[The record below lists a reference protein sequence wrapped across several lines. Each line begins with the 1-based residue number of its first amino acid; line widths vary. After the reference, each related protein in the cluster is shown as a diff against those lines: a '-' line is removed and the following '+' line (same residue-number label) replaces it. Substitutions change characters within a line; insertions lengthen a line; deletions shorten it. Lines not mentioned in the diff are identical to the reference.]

1 MRKKLIVVINVLT
14 LIMCITYGFSQASE
28 NYTKI
33 DADNSKGTSY
43 WKNIPIVSKELLENE
58 EVTIGGEGCQWP
70 LSMATSSDGKYLFY
84 GTDVGGLYRSTD
96 NGKTWDKSMK
106 NYTASGAADIIV
118 DPNNSNRVIVFGVN
132 GTPQYTTGIYLS
144 EDGGETWKFKQNFMI
159 SGYRDVS
166 ENMAYDASSYDKN
179 LGYSTTAYVSLI
191 YKKEFSNQTGLELTD
206 TISDSYTDG
215 KSACNKAGLYKTED
229 GGNTWNMI
237 SNTLYDGIVKV
248 NPITGTVYIAKED
261 GLYIST
267 NKGESFDKIN
277 SKYIL
282 GLDII
287 KIENNAKIYYTTDDG
302 VYCSEDNG
310 KTFTQIKSNNFPSM
324 QNRHP
329 QNIKV
334 SPVDSNNMVMYFGE
348 ELMKNGAYNIKG
360 DVYYTSDGG
369 KNWSKSTY
377 NAKYNFMRNNLSA
390 MERVP
395 NFIWSV
401 KDKNR
406 VWDFQ
411 NDWISSSYNG
421 GKEFRWDAN
430 GLNAML
436 VGGKWHFNLYNSNI
450 IYLSSQDYNGAV
462 TLDGGKTWKYVDL
475 SAKSITSDK
484 WNSAF
489 IYGGYASDEKTYFG
503 GVSSNWTSTKYLT
516 ITHDGGKTHTSYLGN
531 DDYALTPGKDNR
543 LLQQRNYSSYQSLK
557 DKNILFCANLR
568 STDNGYTW
576 SKMVDEN
583 SETAV
588 TGVYTHDSKTGRLF
602 GINDFT
608 GWVMYSD
615 DDGATW
621 QKYNKESLNKW
632 QSSPYLETLSYD
644 SKNDKLYVAWGW
656 TQLSVITDE
665 GNTVTNITENIPK
678 MLQFEDAPTKE
689 QIGSNYCER
698 RIRCVAVDPNN
709 PDIIYAG
716 GGSYTYQG
724 DSSLYRSCDGGKTWK
739 VVSINGTNSIVS
751 TKNGDYGGVE
761 PTCINV
767 KPDTGELWASGNCT
781 GLSKLTPPYAIKQNS
796 NENNTVNNPESNE
809 INNTIDN
816 TINNIINDTTN
827 NTAVDNTINNNVNNT
842 TDNKINN
849 TVNDVVNDTI
859 NNTVNNNTIN
869 NSDNKNN
876 TEVTNT
882 INNIIENNTNKIN
895 NEKNNN
901 IKNKTNNSTSNNS
914 GTESN
919 NIINKIYPFT
929 GKKQYMIYAIIISCI
944 ISNVLYI
951 KYKKTN
957 K

>member
-1 MRKKLIVVINVLT
+1 MKNKIIKVTILIIIVAIFATSSLAET
-14 LIMCITYGFSQASE
+14 TD
-28 NYTKI
+28 YTKI
-33 DADNSKGTSY
+33 DEDNLKGTSY
-43 WKNIPIVSKELLENE
+43 WKNIPIVSKELLETE

-106 NYTASGAADIIV
+106 NYTASGASDIIV

-144 EDGGETWKFKQNFMI
+144 EDGGETWQFKQNFMI
-159 SGYRDVS
+159 SGYRDVT
-166 ENMAYDASSYDKN
+166 ENMAYDGTSYNQN
-179 LGYSTTAYVSLI
+179 LGYSTIAYVSLI
-191 YKKEFSNQTGLELTD
+191 YKKEFSNSTGLELTD

-215 KSACNKAGLYKTED
+215 KSACSKAGLYKTED

-248 NPITGTVYIAKED
+248 NPTTGTVYVAKED
-261 GLYIST
+261 GLYVST
-267 NKGESFDKIN
+267 DKGTNFDKLN
-277 SKYIL
+277 SEYIL

-287 KIENNAKIYYTTDDG
+287 KTENNAKIYYTTDKG
-302 VYCSEDNG
+302 VFYSEDDG
-310 KTFTQIKSNNFPSM
+310 KTFNQIQSNNFPSM
-324 QNRHP
+324 QDRHP
-329 QNIKV
+329 QNIKI
-334 SPVDSNNMVMYFGE
+334 SPVDSNNMIMYFGE
-348 ELMKNGAYNIKG
+348 ELMKNGSYNIKG
-360 DVYYTSDGG
+360 DIYYTSDGG
-369 KNWSKSTY
+369 VNWNKSTY

-395 NFIWSV
+395 NFVWSV
-401 KDKNR
+401 TDKNR

-436 VGGKWHFNLYNSNI
+436 VGGKWHFNLYNSDI

-475 SAKSITSDK
+475 SAKSTTSDK

-489 IYGGYASDEKTYFG
+489 IYGGYAADEKTYFG

-531 DDYALTPGKDNR
+531 EDYALTAGKDNR

-576 SKMVDEN
+576 SKMVDKN
-583 SETAV
+583 GETAV

-608 GWVMYSD
+608 GCIMYSD

-632 QSSPYLETLSYD
+632 QSSPYVETLSYD

-656 TQLSVITDE
+656 TQLLVITDN
-665 GNTVTNITENIPK
+665 GSTVTNITENIPK
-678 MLQFEDAPTKE
+678 MLQFEGAPTQT

-724 DSSLYRSCDGGKTWK
+724 DSSLYRSCDSGKTWK

-781 GLSKLTPPYAIKQNS
+781 GLSKLTPPYTVKQNNS
-796 NENNTVNNPESNE
+796 NQGNNGNNGDNNNSENNTENGNQEKNNS
-809 INNTIDN
+809 
-816 TINNIINDTTN
+816 
-827 NTAVDNTINNNVNNT
+827 
-842 TDNKINN
+842 
-849 TVNDVVNDTI
+849 
-859 NNTVNNNTIN
+859 
-869 NSDNKNN
+869 NSDNTGSNN
-876 TEVTNT
+876 VE
-882 INNIIENNTNKIN
+882 NTNK
-895 NEKNNN
+895 NEENKS
-901 IKNKTNNSTSNNS
+901 IKDVLSNML
-914 GTESN
+914 
-919 NIINKIYPFT
+919 PFA
-929 GKKQYMIYAIIISCI
+929 GKKQFIIYAIIISCI
-944 ISNVLYI
+944 ISVYFYI
-951 KYKKTN
+951 KYKRVGSAK
-957 K
+957 

>member
-1 MRKKLIVVINVLT
+1 MNLKNKIAKVTILIILVAIFATSSLAET
-14 LIMCITYGFSQASE
+14 TD
-28 NYTKI
+28 YTKI
-33 DADNSKGTSY
+33 DAGNTNGTSY
-43 WKNIPIVSKELLENE
+43 WKNIPIVSKELLKTE

-70 LSMATSSDGKYLFY
+70 LSIAMSSDGKYLFY

-106 NYTASGAADIIV
+106 NFTASGAADIIV
-118 DPNNSNRVIVFGVN
+118 DPNNSNRIIAFGVN

-144 EDGGETWKFKQNFMI
+144 EDGGETWQFKQNFMI
-159 SGYRDVS
+159 SGHRDVT
-166 ENMAYDASSYDKN
+166 ENMAYDESSYNHN

-191 YKKEFSNQTGLELTD
+191 YKKEFSNPTGLELTD

-248 NPITGTVYIAKED
+248 NQTTGTVYVAKED

-267 NKGESFDKIN
+267 DKGTNFDKLN
-277 SKYIL
+277 SEYIL

-287 KIENNAKIYYTTDDG
+287 KTENNAKIYYTTDKG
-302 VYCSEDNG
+302 VFYSEDDG
-310 KTFTQIKSNNFPSM
+310 KTFTQIQSNNFPSM
-324 QNRHP
+324 QDRHP
-329 QNIKV
+329 QNIKI
-334 SPVDSNNMVMYFGE
+334 SPADSNNMIMYFGE
-348 ELMKNGAYNIKG
+348 ELMKNGSYNIKG
-360 DVYYTSDGG
+360 DIYYTSDGG
-369 KNWSKSTY
+369 VNWNKSTY

-395 NFIWSV
+395 NFVWSV
-401 KDKNR
+401 TDKNR

-436 VGGKWHFNLYNSNI
+436 VGGKWHFNLYNSDI
-450 IYLSSQDYNGAV
+450 IYLSSQDYNGVV

-475 SAKSITSDK
+475 SAKSTTSDK

-489 IYGGYASDEKTYFG
+489 IYGGYAADEKTYFG

-531 DDYALTPGKDNR
+531 EDYALTPGKDNR

-576 SKMVDEN
+576 TKMVDEN
-583 SETAV
+583 GETAV
-588 TGVYTHDSKTGRLF
+588 TGVYTHDSKTGKLF

-621 QKYNKESLNKW
+621 QKYNKKSLNKW

-656 TQLSVITDE
+656 TQLSVITDN

-678 MLQFEDAPTKE
+678 MLQFEGAPTQA

-709 PDIIYAG
+709 QDIIYAG

-781 GLSKLTPPYAIKQNS
+781 GLSKLTPPYAINQNNS
-796 NENNTVNNPESNE
+796 NQENNG
-809 INNTIDN
+809 NTGDN
-816 TINNIINDTTN
+816 
-827 NTAVDNTINNNVNNT
+827 DNSKNNVENE
-842 TDNKINN
+842 NKENVEIQG
-849 TVNDVVNDTI
+849 
-859 NNTVNNNTIN
+859 
-869 NSDNKNN
+869 DNKNN
-876 TEVTNT
+876 SNA
-882 INNIIENNTNKIN
+882 NNTGNDNGNQNEENK
-895 NEKNNN
+895 N
-901 IKNKTNNSTSNNS
+901 IKDVLSNML
-914 GTESN
+914 
-919 NIINKIYPFT
+919 PFA
-929 GKKQYMIYAIIISCI
+929 GKKQFIIYVIIISCI
-944 ISNVLYI
+944 ISGYFYI
-951 KYKKTN
+951 KYKKAGST

>member
-1 MRKKLIVVINVLT
+1 MNLKNKITKIIILII
-14 LIMCITYGFSQASE
+14 LIAILATNSLAE
-28 NYTKI
+28 TTDYTKI
-33 DADNSKGTSY
+33 DAENKKGTSY

-70 LSMATSSDGKYLFY
+70 LSIATSSDGKYLFY

-166 ENMAYDASSYDKN
+166 ENMAYDETSYNQN
-179 LGYSTTAYVSLI
+179 LGYSTVAYVSLI
-191 YKKEFSNQTGLELTD
+191 YKKEFSNQTGLELTE

-248 NPITGTVYIAKED
+248 NPTTGTVYVAKED
-261 GLYIST
+261 GLYVST
-267 NKGESFDKIN
+267 NKGTNFDKIN
-277 SKYIL
+277 SEYIL

-287 KIENNAKIYYTTDDG
+287 KAENKSKIYYTTDNG
-302 VYCSEDNG
+302 VFYSEDDG
-310 KTFTQIKSNNFPSM
+310 KTFTQIQSNNFPSE

-329 QNIKV
+329 QNIKI
-334 SPVDSNNMVMYFGE
+334 SPVDNNNIIMYLGE
-348 ELMKNGAYNIKG
+348 EQMKNGLYNIKG
-360 DVYYTSDGG
+360 DIYYTSDGG

-395 NFIWSV
+395 NFVWSIT
-401 KDKNR
+401 DKNR

-411 NDWISSSYNG
+411 NDWISSSYDG

-436 VGGKWHFNLYNSNI
+436 VGGKWHFNLYNSDI

-475 SAKSITSDK
+475 SAKSTNSDK

-489 IYGGYASDEKTYFG
+489 IYGGYAADEKTYFG

-516 ITHDGGKTHTSYLGN
+516 ITHDGGKTHTSYLEN
-531 DDYALTPGKDNR
+531 EDYALTPGKDNR

-583 SETAV
+583 GETAV

-621 QKYNKESLNKW
+621 QKYNKDSLNKW

-656 TQLSVITDE
+656 TQLSVITDN

-678 MLQFEDAPTKE
+678 MFQFEGAPTQE

-716 GGSYTYQG
+716 GGCYTYQG

-751 TKNGDYGGVE
+751 TENGDYGGVE

-781 GLSKLTPPYAIKQNS
+781 GLSKLTPPYTIKQNNS
-796 NENNTVNNPESNE
+796 NQGNNENQENDGNNESIGDNE
-809 INNTIDN
+809 NKDNNQE
-816 TINNIINDTTN
+816 
-827 NTAVDNTINNNVNNT
+827 
-842 TDNKINN
+842 NK
-849 TVNDVVNDTI
+849 
-859 NNTVNNNTIN
+859 
-869 NSDNKNN
+869 
-876 TEVTNT
+876 E
-882 INNIIENNTNKIN
+882 
-895 NEKNNN
+895 NEKNNVKNEN
-901 IKNKTNNSTSNNS
+901 IADSDNTEKTNNNKENTKQNEENKNIKDVLSNML
-914 GTESN
+914 
-919 NIINKIYPFT
+919 PFA
-929 GKKQYMIYAIIISCI
+929 GKKQFIIYAIIISCVV
-944 ISNVLYI
+944 SGYFYI
-951 KYKKTN
+951 KYKKVGST

>member
-1 MRKKLIVVINVLT
+1 MKPKNKILKIIIVLILA
-14 LIMCITYGFSQASE
+14 ITFSTNCLAE
-28 NYTKI
+28 TINYTII
-33 DADNSKGTSY
+33 DEDNSKGTSY
-43 WKNIPIVSKELLENE
+43 WKNIPIVSKELLEND
-58 EVTIGGEGCQWP
+58 EVTIGGEGGQWP
-70 LSMATSSDGKYLFY
+70 LSMAISSDGKYLFY

-144 EDGGETWKFKQNFMI
+144 EDGGETWRFKQNFMI
-159 SGYRDVS
+159 SGYRDVT
-166 ENMAYDASSYDKN
+166 ENMAYDASSFNQD

-191 YKKEFSNQTGLELTD
+191 YKKEFSNRTRLELTD
-206 TISDSYTDG
+206 TVSDSYTDG
-215 KSACNKAGLYKTED
+215 KSACTKAGLYKTED

-248 NPITGTVYIAKED
+248 NPLTGVVYVAKED
-261 GLYIST
+261 GLYISKD
-267 NKGESFDKIN
+267 KGTTFDKIN
-277 SKYIL
+277 SEYIL
-282 GLDII
+282 GLDIV
-287 KIENNAKIYYTTDDG
+287 KKENNVKIYYTTDSG
-302 VYCSEDNG
+302 VFYRENDDEN
-310 KTFTQIKSNNFPSM
+310 FIQIQSNNFPSM
-324 QNRHP
+324 QDRHP
-329 QNIKV
+329 QNIKI
-334 SPVDSNNMVMYFGE
+334 SPVDNNNMIMYVGE
-348 ELMKNGAYNIKG
+348 DLMKNGAYNIKG
-360 DVYYTSDGG
+360 DIYYTSDGG
-369 KNWSKSTY
+369 VNWTKSKY

-395 NFIWSV
+395 NFVWSV
-401 KDKNR
+401 EDKNR

-436 VGGKWHFNLYNSNI
+436 VGGKWHFNLYNSDI

-475 SAKSITSDK
+475 SAKSTTSDK

-489 IYGGYASDEKTYFG
+489 IYGGYAADEKTYFG
-503 GVSSNWTSTKYLT
+503 GVSSSWTSTKYLT
-516 ITHDGGKTHTSYLGN
+516 ITHDGGKTHTSYLN
-531 DDYALTPGKDNR
+531 NENYALTTGKDNR
-543 LLQQRNYSSYQSLK
+543 LVQQRNYSSYQSVK
-557 DKNILFCANLR
+557 NKNILFCADLR

-583 SETAV
+583 GDTAV

-615 DDGATW
+615 DDGVTW
-621 QKYNKESLNKW
+621 QKYNKESINKW
-632 QSSPYLETLSYD
+632 QASPYLETLSYD

-656 TQLSVITDE
+656 TQLSVITNN

-678 MLQFEDAPTKE
+678 MLQFEGAPTKE
-689 QIGSNYCER
+689 QIGSNYSER

-761 PTCINV
+761 PTSINV

-781 GLSKLTPPYAIKQNS
+781 GLSKLTPPYIMKQ
-796 NENNTVNNPESNE
+796 
-809 INNTIDN
+809 
-816 TINNIINDTTN
+816 
-827 NTAVDNTINNNVNNT
+827 
-842 TDNKINN
+842 
-849 TVNDVVNDTI
+849 
-859 NNTVNNNTIN
+859 
-869 NSDNKNN
+869 
-876 TEVTNT
+876 
-882 INNIIENNTNKIN
+882 
-895 NEKNNN
+895 NN
-901 IKNKTNNSTSNNS
+901 IKENNDSKDNSNQKNNETKDNSQYNNNYNVQNVQTKSKIKEESVQNNNEVKIGTTQDNNSNIDK
-914 GTESN
+914 TEIKDNKQRKKKSKKEQNENIPN
-919 NIINKIYPFT
+919 NISSST
-929 GKKQYMIYAIIISCI
+929 GKRNPTLFTIIIFCI
-944 ISNVLYI
+944 IFIYSYI
-951 KYKKTN
+951 KYKGRIL
-957 K
+957 

>member
-1 MRKKLIVVINVLT
+1 MKNKIIKATILIILVAIFATSSLAET
-14 LIMCITYGFSQASE
+14 TD
-28 NYTKI
+28 YTKI
-33 DADNSKGTSY
+33 DADNTKGTSY
-43 WKNIPIVSKELLENE
+43 WKNIPIVSKELLETE

-132 GTPQYTTGIYLS
+132 GTLQYTTGIYLS
-144 EDGGETWKFKQNFMI
+144 EDGGETWQFKQNFMI
-159 SGYRDVS
+159 SGYRDVT
-166 ENMAYDASSYDKN
+166 ENMAYDESSYNQN
-179 LGYSTTAYVSLI
+179 LGYSTIAYVSLI
-191 YKKEFSNQTGLELTD
+191 YKKEFSNPTGLELTD

-248 NPITGTVYIAKED
+248 NPTTGTVYVAKED
-261 GLYIST
+261 GLYAST
-267 NKGESFDKIN
+267 DKGTNFVQIN
-277 SKYIL
+277 SEYIL

-287 KIENNAKIYYTTDDG
+287 KTGNNAKIYYTTDNG
-302 VYCSEDNG
+302 VFFSKDDG
-310 KTFTQIKSNNFPSM
+310 KTFTQIQSNNFPNI
-324 QNRHP
+324 QDRHP
-329 QNIKV
+329 QNIKI
-334 SPVDSNNMVMYFGE
+334 SPVDSNNMIMYFGE
-348 ELMKNGAYNIKG
+348 ELMKNGSYNIKG
-360 DVYYTSDGG
+360 DIYYTSDGG
-369 KNWSKSTY
+369 INWNKSTY

-395 NFIWSV
+395 NFVWSV
-401 KDKNR
+401 TDKNR

-436 VGGKWHFNLYNSNI
+436 VGGKWHFNLYNSDI

-475 SAKSITSDK
+475 SAKSTTSDK

-531 DDYALTPGKDNR
+531 EDYALTSGKDNR

-576 SKMVDEN
+576 SKMIDEN
-583 SETAV
+583 GETAV

-615 DDGATW
+615 DDGETW
-621 QKYNKESLNKW
+621 HKYNKESLNKW

-656 TQLSVITDE
+656 TQFSVITDN

-678 MLQFEDAPTKE
+678 MLQFEGAPTQA

-781 GLSKLTPPYAIKQNS
+781 GLSKLTPPYTIKQNNNDQEN
-796 NENNTVNNPESNE
+796 NENTGDNDNSENNGKNE
-809 INNTIDN
+809 
-816 TINNIINDTTN
+816 
-827 NTAVDNTINNNVNNT
+827 
-842 TDNKINN
+842 NKE
-849 TVNDVVNDTI
+849 
-859 NNTVNNNTIN
+859 
-869 NSDNKNN
+869 NSENQEENKNN
-876 TEVTNT
+876 
-882 INNIIENNTNKIN
+882 
-895 NEKNNN
+895 
-901 IKNKTNNSTSNNS
+901 SNADN
-914 GTESN
+914 TESN
-919 NIINKIYPFT
+919 NVEDRKQNEENKNIKDVLSNMLPFA
-929 GKKQYMIYAIIISCI
+929 GKKQFIIYAILISCI
-944 ISNVLYI
+944 ISGYFYI
-951 KYKKTN
+951 KYKKVGST

>member
-1 MRKKLIVVINVLT
+1 MKSKNKILKIIIVLILAITFSTNCLAETINY
-14 LIMCITYGFSQASE
+14 II
-28 NYTKI
+28 I
-33 DADNSKGTSY
+33 DEDNSKGTSY
-43 WKNIPIVSKELLENE
+43 WKNIPIVSKELLESD
-58 EVTIGGEGCQWP
+58 EVTIGGEGGQWP
-70 LSMATSSDGKYLFY
+70 LSMAISSDGKYLFY

-132 GTPQYTTGIYLS
+132 GAPQYTTGIYLS
-144 EDGGETWKFKQNFMI
+144 EDGGETWRFKQNFMI
-159 SGYRDVS
+159 SGYRDVT
-166 ENMAYDASSYDKN
+166 ENMAYDASSFNQD

-191 YKKEFSNQTGLELTD
+191 YKKEFSNRTRLELTD
-206 TISDSYTDG
+206 TVSDSYTDG
-215 KSACNKAGLYKTED
+215 KSACTKAGLYKTED

-248 NPITGTVYIAKED
+248 NPLTGVVYVAKED
-261 GLYIST
+261 GLYISKD
-267 NKGESFDKIN
+267 KGRTFDKIN
-277 SKYIL
+277 SEYII
-282 GLDII
+282 GLDIV
-287 KIENNAKIYYTTDDG
+287 KTENVVKIYYTTDSG
-302 VYCSEDNG
+302 VFYRKNDDES
-310 KTFTQIKSNNFPSM
+310 FIQIQSNNFPSM
-324 QNRHP
+324 QDRHP
-329 QNIKV
+329 QNIKI
-334 SPVDSNNMVMYFGE
+334 SPVDNNNMIMYVGE
-348 ELMKNGAYNIKG
+348 DLMKNGVYNIKG
-360 DVYYTSDGG
+360 DIYYTSDGG
-369 KNWSKSTY
+369 VNWTKSKYS
-377 NAKYNFMRNNLSA
+377 AKYNFMRNNLST

-395 NFIWSV
+395 NFVWSV

-436 VGGKWHFNLYNSNI
+436 VGGKWHFNLYDSNI

-475 SAKSITSDK
+475 SEKSTTSDK
-484 WNSAF
+484 WNNAF
-489 IYGGYASDEKTYFG
+489 IYGGYAADEKTYFG
-503 GVSSNWTSTKYLT
+503 GVSSSWTSTKYLT
-516 ITHDGGKTHTSYLGN
+516 ITHDGGKTHTSYLN
-531 DDYALTPGKDNR
+531 NESYALTTGKDNR
-543 LLQQRNYSSYQSLK
+543 LVQQRNYSSYQSVK
-557 DKNILFCANLR
+557 NKNILFCADLR

-576 SKMVDEN
+576 SKMVDKN
-583 SETAV
+583 GNTAV

-621 QKYNKESLNKW
+621 QKYNKESINKW
-632 QSSPYLETLSYD
+632 QASPYLETLSYD

-656 TQLSVITDE
+656 TQLSVITNN

-678 MLQFEDAPTKE
+678 MLQFEGAPTKE
-689 QIGSNYCER
+689 QIGSNYSER

-761 PTCINV
+761 PTSINV

-781 GLSKLTPPYAIKQNS
+781 GLSKLTPPYIMKQNNS
-796 NENNTVNNPESNE
+796 QESNDSNSNSQQNDENKSKDNQYSNKNRNVQTNSKSKVTSFQNNNEVKIGTTQDNNPNIDKTEIKDNKQSKKKSKKEQNENIQSDISSSIEKRKP
-809 INNTIDN
+809 TI
-816 TINNIINDTTN
+816 
-827 NTAVDNTINNNVNNT
+827 
-842 TDNKINN
+842 
-849 TVNDVVNDTI
+849 
-859 NNTVNNNTIN
+859 
-869 NSDNKNN
+869 
-876 TEVTNT
+876 
-882 INNIIENNTNKIN
+882 
-895 NEKNNN
+895 
-901 IKNKTNNSTSNNS
+901 
-914 GTESN
+914 
-919 NIINKIYPFT
+919 F
-929 GKKQYMIYAIIISCI
+929 AIIIFCI
-944 ISNVLYI
+944 ISIYSYI
-951 KYKKTN
+951 KYKK
-957 K
+957 

>member
-1 MRKKLIVVINVLT
+1 MKNKIIKVTILIILVAIFATSSLAET
-14 LIMCITYGFSQASE
+14 TD
-28 NYTKI
+28 YTKI
-33 DADNSKGTSY
+33 DEDNSKGTSY
-43 WKNIPIVSKELLENE
+43 WKNIPIVSKELLETE

-106 NYTASGAADIIV
+106 NYTASGASDIIV

-144 EDGGETWKFKQNFMI
+144 EDGGETWQFKQNFMI
-159 SGYRDVS
+159 SGYRDVT
-166 ENMAYDASSYDKN
+166 ENMAYDGTSYNQN
-179 LGYSTTAYVSLI
+179 LGYSTIAYVSLI
-191 YKKEFSNQTGLELTD
+191 YKKEFSNSTGLELTD

-237 SNTLYDGIVKV
+237 SKTLYDGIVKV
-248 NPITGTVYIAKED
+248 NPTTGTVYVAKED
-261 GLYIST
+261 GLYVST
-267 NKGESFDKIN
+267 DKGTNFDKLN
-277 SKYIL
+277 SEYIL

-287 KIENNAKIYYTTDDG
+287 KTENNAKIYYTTDKG
-302 VYCSEDNG
+302 VFYSEDDG
-310 KTFTQIKSNNFPSM
+310 KTFNQIQSNNFPSM
-324 QNRHP
+324 QDRHP
-329 QNIKV
+329 QNIKI
-334 SPVDSNNMVMYFGE
+334 SPVDSNNMIMYFGE
-348 ELMKNGAYNIKG
+348 ELMKNGSYNIKG
-360 DVYYTSDGG
+360 DIYYTSDGG
-369 KNWSKSTY
+369 VNWNKSTY

-395 NFIWSV
+395 NFVWSV
-401 KDKNR
+401 TDKNR
-406 VWDFQ
+406 VCDFQ

-436 VGGKWHFNLYNSNI
+436 VGGKWHFNLYNSDI

-475 SAKSITSDK
+475 SAKSTTSDK

-489 IYGGYASDEKTYFG
+489 IYGGYAADEKTYFG

-531 DDYALTPGKDNR
+531 EDYALTAGKDNR

-576 SKMVDEN
+576 SKMVDKN
-583 SETAV
+583 GETAV

-632 QSSPYLETLSYD
+632 QSSPYVETLSYD

-656 TQLSVITDE
+656 TQLSVITDN
-665 GNTVTNITENIPK
+665 GSTVTNITENIPK
-678 MLQFEDAPTKE
+678 MLQFEGAPTQT

-724 DSSLYRSCDGGKTWK
+724 DSSLYRSCDSGKTWK

-781 GLSKLTPPYAIKQNS
+781 GLSKLTPPYTVKQNNS
-796 NENNTVNNPESNE
+796 NQGNNGNNGDNNNSENNTENGNQEKNNS
-809 INNTIDN
+809 
-816 TINNIINDTTN
+816 
-827 NTAVDNTINNNVNNT
+827 
-842 TDNKINN
+842 
-849 TVNDVVNDTI
+849 
-859 NNTVNNNTIN
+859 
-869 NSDNKNN
+869 NSDNTGSNN
-876 TEVTNT
+876 VE
-882 INNIIENNTNKIN
+882 NTNK
-895 NEKNNN
+895 NEENKS
-901 IKNKTNNSTSNNS
+901 IKDVLSNML
-914 GTESN
+914 
-919 NIINKIYPFT
+919 PFS
-929 GKKQYMIYAIIISCI
+929 GKKQFIIYAIIISCI
-944 ISNVLYI
+944 ISVYFYI
-951 KYKKTN
+951 KYKRVGSAK
-957 K
+957 

>member
-1 MRKKLIVVINVLT
+1 MKNKIIKATIFIILISIFT
-14 LIMCITYGFSQASE
+14 TFSLAE
-28 NYTKI
+28 TTDYTKI
-33 DADNSKGTSY
+33 DADNTKGTSY
-43 WKNIPIVSKELLENE
+43 WKNIPIVSKELLETE

-106 NYTASGAADIIV
+106 NYTASGVADIIV

-144 EDGGETWKFKQNFMI
+144 EDGGETWQFKQNFMI
-159 SGYRDVS
+159 SGYRDVT
-166 ENMAYDASSYDKN
+166 ENMAYDESSYNRN

-191 YKKEFSNQTGLELTD
+191 YKKEFSNRTELELTN

-248 NPITGTVYIAKED
+248 NPTTGTVYVAKED

-267 NKGESFDKIN
+267 DKGINFDKIN
-277 SKYIL
+277 SEYIL

-287 KIENNAKIYYTTDDG
+287 KTENNVKIYYTTDKG
-302 VYCSEDNG
+302 VFYSEDDG
-310 KTFTQIKSNNFPSM
+310 KTFTQIQSNNFPSM
-324 QNRHP
+324 KDRHP
-329 QNIKV
+329 QNIKI
-334 SPVDSNNMVMYFGE
+334 SPVDSNNMIMYFGE
-348 ELMKNGAYNIKG
+348 ELMKNGSYNIKG
-360 DVYYTSDGG
+360 DIYYTSDGG
-369 KNWSKSTY
+369 INWNKSTY
-377 NAKYNFMRNNLSA
+377 NAKYNFMRNNLST

-395 NFIWSV
+395 NFVWSTT
-401 KDKNR
+401 DKNR

-436 VGGKWHFNLYNSNI
+436 VGGKWHFNLYNSDI

-475 SAKSITSDK
+475 SAKSTTSDK

-489 IYGGYASDEKTYFG
+489 IYGGYAADEKTYFG

-531 DDYALTPGKDNR
+531 EDYALTSGKDNR
-543 LLQQRNYSSYQSLK
+543 LLQQRNYSSYQSSE

-583 SETAV
+583 GETAV
-588 TGVYTHDSKTGRLF
+588 TGVYTHDSKTGKLF

-632 QSSPYLETLSYD
+632 QSSPYVETLSYD

-656 TQLSVITDE
+656 TQLSVITDNGE
-665 GNTVTNITENIPK
+665 TVKNITENIPK
-678 MLQFEDAPTKE
+678 MLQFEGAPTQA

-698 RIRCVAVDPNN
+698 RIRCVAVDHNN

-781 GLSKLTPPYAIKQNS
+781 GLSKLTPPYTIKQNNS
-796 NENNTVNNPESNE
+796 NQGNNGNQENGENDDNTGNKANGENQEENNS
-809 INNTIDN
+809 
-816 TINNIINDTTN
+816 
-827 NTAVDNTINNNVNNT
+827 
-842 TDNKINN
+842 
-849 TVNDVVNDTI
+849 
-859 NNTVNNNTIN
+859 
-869 NSDNKNN
+869 NSDNTRSNN
-876 TEVTNT
+876 VEDTKQNE
-882 INNIIENNTNKIN
+882 ENK
-895 NEKNNN
+895 N
-901 IKNKTNNSTSNNS
+901 IKDVLSNML
-914 GTESN
+914 
-919 NIINKIYPFT
+919 PFA
-929 GKKQYMIYAIIISCI
+929 GKKQFIIYAIITSCI
-944 ISNVLYI
+944 ISGYFYI
-951 KYKKTN
+951 KYKKVGST

>member
-1 MRKKLIVVINVLT
+1 MKNKIIKVTILIILVAIFATSSLAET
-14 LIMCITYGFSQASE
+14 TD
-28 NYTKI
+28 YTKI
-33 DADNSKGTSY
+33 DEDNSKGTSY
-43 WKNIPIVSKELLENE
+43 WKNIPIVSKELLETE

-106 NYTASGAADIIV
+106 NYTASGASDIIV

-144 EDGGETWKFKQNFMI
+144 EDGGETWQFKQNFMI
-159 SGYRDVS
+159 SGYRDVT
-166 ENMAYDASSYDKN
+166 ENMAYDGTSYNQN
-179 LGYSTTAYVSLI
+179 LGYSTIAYVSLI
-191 YKKEFSNQTGLELTD
+191 YKKEFSNSTGLELTD

-237 SNTLYDGIVKV
+237 SKTLYDGIVKV
-248 NPITGTVYIAKED
+248 NPTTGTVYVAKED
-261 GLYIST
+261 GLYVST
-267 NKGESFDKIN
+267 DKGTNFDKLN
-277 SKYIL
+277 SEYIL

-287 KIENNAKIYYTTDDG
+287 KTENNAKIYYTTDKG
-302 VYCSEDNG
+302 VFYSEDDG
-310 KTFTQIKSNNFPSM
+310 KTFNQIQSNNFPSM
-324 QNRHP
+324 QDRHP
-329 QNIKV
+329 QNIKI
-334 SPVDSNNMVMYFGE
+334 SPVDSNNMIMYFGE
-348 ELMKNGAYNIKG
+348 ELMKNGSYNIKG
-360 DVYYTSDGG
+360 DIYYTSDGG
-369 KNWSKSTY
+369 VNWNKSTY

-395 NFIWSV
+395 NFVWSV
-401 KDKNR
+401 TDKNR
-406 VWDFQ
+406 VCDFQ

-436 VGGKWHFNLYNSNI
+436 VGGKWHFNLYNSDI

-475 SAKSITSDK
+475 SAKSTTSDK

-489 IYGGYASDEKTYFG
+489 IYGGYAADEKTYFG

-531 DDYALTPGKDNR
+531 EDYALTAGKDNR

-576 SKMVDEN
+576 SKMVDKN
-583 SETAV
+583 GETAV

-632 QSSPYLETLSYD
+632 QSSPYVETLSYD

-656 TQLSVITDE
+656 TQLSVITDN
-665 GNTVTNITENIPK
+665 GSTVTNITENIPK
-678 MLQFEDAPTKE
+678 MLQFEGAPTQT

-724 DSSLYRSCDGGKTWK
+724 DSSLYRSCDSGKTWK

-781 GLSKLTPPYAIKQNS
+781 GLSKLTPPYTVKQNNS
-796 NENNTVNNPESNE
+796 NQGNNGNNGDNNNSENNTENGNQEKNNS
-809 INNTIDN
+809 
-816 TINNIINDTTN
+816 
-827 NTAVDNTINNNVNNT
+827 
-842 TDNKINN
+842 
-849 TVNDVVNDTI
+849 
-859 NNTVNNNTIN
+859 
-869 NSDNKNN
+869 NSDNTGSNN
-876 TEVTNT
+876 VE
-882 INNIIENNTNKIN
+882 NTNK
-895 NEKNNN
+895 NEENKS
-901 IKNKTNNSTSNNS
+901 IKDVLSNML
-914 GTESN
+914 
-919 NIINKIYPFT
+919 PFA
-929 GKKQYMIYAIIISCI
+929 GKKQFIIYAIIISCI
-944 ISNVLYI
+944 ISVYFYI
-951 KYKKTN
+951 KYKRVGSAK
-957 K
+957 

>member
-1 MRKKLIVVINVLT
+1 MKNKIIKATILIILVAIFATSSLAET
-14 LIMCITYGFSQASE
+14 TD
-28 NYTKI
+28 YTKI
-33 DADNSKGTSY
+33 DADNTKGTSY
-43 WKNIPIVSKELLENE
+43 WKNIPIVSKELLETE

-144 EDGGETWKFKQNFMI
+144 EDGGETWQFKQNFMI
-159 SGYRDVS
+159 SGYRDVT
-166 ENMAYDASSYDKN
+166 ENMAYDESSYNQN
-179 LGYSTTAYVSLI
+179 LGYSTIAYVSLI
-191 YKKEFSNQTGLELTD
+191 YKKEFSNPTGLELTD

-248 NPITGTVYIAKED
+248 NPTTGTVYVAKED
-261 GLYIST
+261 GLYAST
-267 NKGESFDKIN
+267 DKGTNFVQIN
-277 SKYIL
+277 SEYIL

-287 KIENNAKIYYTTDDG
+287 KTGNNAKIYYTTDKG
-302 VYCSEDNG
+302 VFYSEDDG
-310 KTFTQIKSNNFPSM
+310 KTFTQIQSNNFPSL
-324 QNRHP
+324 QYRHP
-329 QNIKV
+329 QNIKI
-334 SPVDSNNMVMYFGE
+334 SPVDSNNMIMYFGE
-348 ELMKNGAYNIKG
+348 ELMKNGSYNIKG
-360 DVYYTSDGG
+360 DIYYTSDGG
-369 KNWSKSTY
+369 INWNKSTY

-395 NFIWSV
+395 NFVWSV
-401 KDKNR
+401 TDKNR

-436 VGGKWHFNLYNSNI
+436 VGGKWHFNLYNSDI

-475 SAKSITSDK
+475 SAKSTTSDK

-531 DDYALTPGKDNR
+531 EDYALTSGKDNR

-557 DKNILFCANLR
+557 DKNILFCSNLR

-583 SETAV
+583 GETAV

-608 GWVMYSD
+608 GVVMYSD

-632 QSSPYLETLSYD
+632 QNSPYVETLSYD

-656 TQLSVITDE
+656 TQLSVITDNGE
-665 GNTVTNITENIPK
+665 TVKNITENIPK
-678 MLQFEDAPTKE
+678 MLQFEGAPTQA

-781 GLSKLTPPYAIKQNS
+781 GLSKLTPPYTIKQNNS
-796 NENNTVNNPESNE
+796 NQGNNENQENGGNSE
-809 INNTIDN
+809 
-816 TINNIINDTTN
+816 NDG
-827 NTAVDNTINNNVNNT
+827 
-842 TDNKINN
+842 NKENGEN
-849 TVNDVVNDTI
+849 QEE
-859 NNTVNNNTIN
+859 
-869 NSDNKNN
+869 NKNN
-876 TEVTNT
+876 
-882 INNIIENNTNKIN
+882 
-895 NEKNNN
+895 
-901 IKNKTNNSTSNNS
+901 SNADN
-914 GTESN
+914 TESN
-919 NIINKIYPFT
+919 NVEDRKQNEENKNIKDVLSNMLPFA
-929 GKKQYMIYAIIISCI
+929 GKKQFIIYVIIISCI
-944 ISNVLYI
+944 ISGYFYI
-951 KYKKTN
+951 KYKKVGST

>member
-1 MRKKLIVVINVLT
+1 MKNKIIKVTILIILVAIFATSSLAET
-14 LIMCITYGFSQASE
+14 TD
-28 NYTKI
+28 YTKI
-33 DADNSKGTSY
+33 DEDNSKGTSY
-43 WKNIPIVSKELLENE
+43 WKNIPIVSKELLETE

-106 NYTASGAADIIV
+106 NYTASGASDIIV

-144 EDGGETWKFKQNFMI
+144 EDGGETWQFKQNFMI
-159 SGYRDVS
+159 SGYRDVT
-166 ENMAYDASSYDKN
+166 ENMAYDGTSYNQN
-179 LGYSTTAYVSLI
+179 LGYSTIAYVSLI
-191 YKKEFSNQTGLELTD
+191 YKKEFSNSTGLELTD

-248 NPITGTVYIAKED
+248 NPTTGTVYVAKED
-261 GLYIST
+261 GLYVST
-267 NKGESFDKIN
+267 DKGTNFDKLN
-277 SKYIL
+277 SEYIL

-287 KIENNAKIYYTTDDG
+287 KTENNAKIYYTTDKG
-302 VYCSEDNG
+302 VFYSEDDG
-310 KTFTQIKSNNFPSM
+310 KTFNQIQSNNFPSM

-329 QNIKV
+329 QNIKI
-334 SPVDSNNMVMYFGE
+334 SPVDSNNMIMYFGE
-348 ELMKNGAYNIKG
+348 ELMKNGSYNIKG
-360 DVYYTSDGG
+360 DIYYTSDGG
-369 KNWSKSTY
+369 VNWNKSTY

-395 NFIWSV
+395 NFVWSV
-401 KDKNR
+401 TDKNR

-436 VGGKWHFNLYNSNI
+436 VGGKWHFNLYNSDI

-475 SAKSITSDK
+475 SAKSTTSDK

-489 IYGGYASDEKTYFG
+489 IYGGYAADEKTYFG

-531 DDYALTPGKDNR
+531 EDYALTAGKDNR

-557 DKNILFCANLR
+557 DNNILFCANLR

-576 SKMVDEN
+576 SKMVDKN
-583 SETAV
+583 GETAV

-632 QSSPYLETLSYD
+632 QSSPYVETLSYD

-656 TQLSVITDE
+656 TQLSVITDN
-665 GNTVTNITENIPK
+665 GSTVTNITENIPK
-678 MLQFEDAPTKE
+678 MLQFEGAPTQT

-724 DSSLYRSCDGGKTWK
+724 DSSLYRSCDSGKTWK

-767 KPDTGELWASGNCT
+767 KPNTGELWASGNCT
-781 GLSKLTPPYAIKQNS
+781 GLSKLTPPYTVKQNNS
-796 NENNTVNNPESNE
+796 NQGNNGNNGDNNNSENNTENGNQEKNNS
-809 INNTIDN
+809 
-816 TINNIINDTTN
+816 
-827 NTAVDNTINNNVNNT
+827 
-842 TDNKINN
+842 
-849 TVNDVVNDTI
+849 
-859 NNTVNNNTIN
+859 
-869 NSDNKNN
+869 NSDNTGSNN
-876 TEVTNT
+876 VE
-882 INNIIENNTNKIN
+882 NTNK
-895 NEKNNN
+895 NEENKS
-901 IKNKTNNSTSNNS
+901 IKDVLSNML
-914 GTESN
+914 
-919 NIINKIYPFT
+919 PFA
-929 GKKQYMIYAIIISCI
+929 GKKQFIIYAIIISCI
-944 ISNVLYI
+944 ISVYFYI
-951 KYKKTN
+951 KYKRVGSAK
-957 K
+957 

>member
-1 MRKKLIVVINVLT
+1 MKNRIIKAIILLI
-14 LIMCITYGFSQASE
+14 LIAIFATSSLAE
-28 NYTKI
+28 TTDYTKI
-33 DADNSKGTSY
+33 DEDNSKGTSY

-58 EVTIGGEGCQWP
+58 GVTIGGEGCQWP
-70 LSMATSSDGKYLFY
+70 LSMATSSDGKILFY

-132 GTPQYTTGIYLS
+132 GSPQYTTGIYLS
-144 EDGGETWKFKQNFMI
+144 EDSGVTWSFKQNFMI

-166 ENMAYDASSYDKN
+166 ENMAYDASSYNKN

-191 YKKEFSNQTGLELTD
+191 YKKEYSNRTGLEITD

-248 NPITGTVYIAKED
+248 NPVTGTVFVAKED

-267 NKGESFDKIN
+267 NKGVNFDKIN
-277 SKYIL
+277 SEYIL

-287 KIENNAKIYYTTDDG
+287 KTENNAKIYYTTDNG
-302 VYCSEDNG
+302 VFYSEDDG
-310 KTFTQIKSNNFPSM
+310 KIFKQIQSNNFPTM

-329 QNIKV
+329 QNIKI

-348 ELMKNGAYNIKG
+348 ELMNNGLYNIKG
-360 DVYYTSDGG
+360 DVYYTSDSG
-369 KNWSKSTY
+369 KTWNKSTY
-377 NAKYNFMRNNLSA
+377 NAKYNFMRNNLST

-395 NFIWSV
+395 NFVWSV
-401 KDKNR
+401 TDKNR

-411 NDWISSSYNG
+411 NDWISSSYNA

-430 GLNAML
+430 GLNAIL
-436 VGGKWHFNLYNSNI
+436 VGGKWHFNLYNSDI

-462 TLDGGKTWKYVDL
+462 TLGGGKTWKYVDL

-484 WNSAF
+484 WNNAF
-489 IYGGYASDEKTYFG
+489 IYGGYAADEQIYFG

-516 ITHDGGKTHTSYLGN
+516 ITHDGGKTHTSYLDN
-531 DDYALTPGKDNR
+531 ENYALTTGKDNR

-557 DKNILFCANLR
+557 NKNILFCANLR

-583 SETAV
+583 GEIAV

-615 DDGATW
+615 DDGITW

-656 TQLSVITDE
+656 TQLSVITDN

-678 MLQFEDAPTKE
+678 MLQFDVAPTKT

-724 DSSLYRSCDGGKTWK
+724 DSSLYRSCDGGKTWR

-751 TKNGDYGGVE
+751 TDNGDYGGVE

-767 KPDTGELWASGNCT
+767 KSDTGELWASGNCT
-781 GLSKLTPPYAIKQNS
+781 GLSKLTPPYTIKQNS
-796 NENNTVNNPESNE
+796 NNDKENNGNQGNDENKDNNQNSGKQENDE
-809 INNTIDN
+809 NQ
-816 TINNIINDTTN
+816 NI
-827 NTAVDNTINNNVNNT
+827 
-842 TDNKINN
+842 
-849 TVNDVVNDTI
+849 
-859 NNTVNNNTIN
+859 
-869 NSDNKNN
+869 SDIGN
-876 TEVTNT
+876 TE
-882 INNIIENNTNKIN
+882 
-895 NEKNNN
+895 
-901 IKNKTNNSTSNNS
+901 KTNNDNAEDEKQNEENNS
-914 GTESN
+914 IKDILSN
-919 NIINKIYPFT
+919 MLPFA
-929 GKKQYMIYAIIISCI
+929 GKKQFIVYAIIISCI
-944 ISNVLYI
+944 ISVYFFI
-951 KYKKTN
+951 KAFFPGHYN
-957 K
+957 KNDR

>member
-1 MRKKLIVVINVLT
+1 MKNRIIKAIILLI
-14 LIMCITYGFSQASE
+14 LIAIFATSSLAE
-28 NYTKI
+28 TTDYTKI
-33 DADNSKGTSY
+33 DEDNSKGTSY

-58 EVTIGGEGCQWP
+58 GVTIGGEGCQWP
-70 LSMATSSDGKYLFY
+70 LSMATSSDGKILFY

-132 GTPQYTTGIYLS
+132 GSPQYTTGIYLS
-144 EDGGETWKFKQNFMI
+144 EDSGVTWSFKQNFMI

-166 ENMAYDASSYDKN
+166 ENMAYDASSYNKN

-191 YKKEFSNQTGLELTD
+191 YKKEYSNRTGLEITD

-248 NPITGTVYIAKED
+248 NPVTGTVFVAKED

-267 NKGESFDKIN
+267 NKGVNFDKIN
-277 SKYIL
+277 SEYIL

-287 KIENNAKIYYTTDDG
+287 KTENNAKIYYTTDNG
-302 VYCSEDNG
+302 VFYSEDDG
-310 KTFTQIKSNNFPSM
+310 KIFKQIQSNNFPTM

-329 QNIKV
+329 QNIKI

-348 ELMKNGAYNIKG
+348 ELMNNGLYNIKG
-360 DVYYTSDGG
+360 DVYYTSDSG
-369 KNWSKSTY
+369 KTWNKSTY
-377 NAKYNFMRNNLSA
+377 NAKYNFMRNNLST

-395 NFIWSV
+395 NFVWSV
-401 KDKNR
+401 TDKNR

-411 NDWISSSYNG
+411 NDWISSSYNA

-430 GLNAML
+430 GLNAIL
-436 VGGKWHFNLYNSNI
+436 VGGKWHFNLYNSDI

-484 WNSAF
+484 WNNAF
-489 IYGGYASDEKTYFG
+489 IYGGYAADEQIYFG

-516 ITHDGGKTHTSYLGN
+516 ITHDGGKTHTSYLDN
-531 DDYALTPGKDNR
+531 ENYALTTGKDNR

-557 DKNILFCANLR
+557 NKNILFCANLR

-583 SETAV
+583 GEIAV

-615 DDGATW
+615 DDGITW

-656 TQLSVITDE
+656 TQLSVITDN

-678 MLQFEDAPTKE
+678 MLQFDVAPTKT

-724 DSSLYRSCDGGKTWK
+724 DSSLYRSCDGGKTWR

-751 TKNGDYGGVE
+751 TDNGDYGGVE

-767 KPDTGELWASGNCT
+767 KSDTGELWASGNCT
-781 GLSKLTPPYAIKQNS
+781 GLSKLTPPYTIKQNS
-796 NENNTVNNPESNE
+796 NNDKENNGNQGNDENKDNNQNSGKQENDE
-809 INNTIDN
+809 NQ
-816 TINNIINDTTN
+816 NI
-827 NTAVDNTINNNVNNT
+827 
-842 TDNKINN
+842 
-849 TVNDVVNDTI
+849 
-859 NNTVNNNTIN
+859 
-869 NSDNKNN
+869 SDIGN
-876 TEVTNT
+876 TE
-882 INNIIENNTNKIN
+882 
-895 NEKNNN
+895 
-901 IKNKTNNSTSNNS
+901 KTNNDNAEDEKQNEENNS
-914 GTESN
+914 IKDILSN
-919 NIINKIYPFT
+919 MLPFA
-929 GKKQYMIYAIIISCI
+929 GKKQFIVYAIIISCI
-944 ISNVLYI
+944 ISVYFFI
-951 KYKKTN
+951 KAFFPGHYN
-957 K
+957 KNDR

>member
-1 MRKKLIVVINVLT
+1 MKNVIIKIVILIIMV
-14 LIMCITYGFSQASE
+14 IMCTPYSLAETSD
-28 NYTKI
+28 YTKI
-33 DADNSKGTSY
+33 DANNSKGTSY
-43 WKNIPIVSKELLENE
+43 WKNIPIVSKELLETK

-106 NYTASGAADIIV
+106 NYTASGAADIVV

-132 GTPQYTTGIYLS
+132 GSPQYTTGIYLS
-144 EDGGETWKFKQNFMI
+144 EDGGETWQFKQNFMI

-166 ENMAYDASSYDKN
+166 ENMDYDASSYNKS

-191 YKKEFSNQTGLELTD
+191 YKKEFSNRTGLEITE
-206 TISDSYTDG
+206 TISNSYTDG
-215 KSACNKAGLYKTED
+215 KSDCNKAGLYKTED

-248 NPITGTVYIAKED
+248 NPITGTVFVAKED
-261 GLYIST
+261 GLYTST
-267 NKGESFDKIN
+267 NKGVNFNKIN
-277 SKYIL
+277 SEYIL
-282 GLDII
+282 GLDIVKTENKVKVYFTTDSGVFYSEDDGQTFI
-287 KIENNAKIYYTTDDG
+287 KI
-302 VYCSEDNG
+302 
-310 KTFTQIKSNNFPSM
+310 QSNNFPTM
-324 QNRHP
+324 QSRHP

-334 SPVDSNNMVMYFGE
+334 STIDNNNMVMYFGE
-348 ELMKNGAYNIKG
+348 ELMKNGSYNIKG

-369 KNWSKSTY
+369 KNWNKSTY
-377 NAKYNFMRNNLSA
+377 NAKYNFMRNNLQT

-395 NFIWSV
+395 NFVWSV
-401 KDKNR
+401 TDKNR

-436 VGGKWHFNLYNSNI
+436 VGGKWHFNLYNSDI
-450 IYLSSQDYNGAV
+450 IYLSSQDYNGVV
-462 TLDGGKTWKYVDL
+462 TLDGGKTWKYIDL
-475 SAKSITSDK
+475 SAKSTTSDK

-489 IYGGYASDEKTYFG
+489 IYGGYAADEQTYFG
-503 GVSSNWTSTKYLT
+503 GVSSNWTSEKYLT

-531 DDYALTPGKDNR
+531 ENYALTSGKDNR

-557 DKNILFCANLR
+557 DKKILFCANLR

-576 SKMVDEN
+576 TKMEDEN
-583 SETAV
+583 GETAV

-615 DDGATW
+615 DNGETW

-632 QSSPYLETLSYD
+632 QSSPYLETLCYD

-656 TQLSVITDE
+656 TQLSVITDD
-665 GNTVTNITENIPK
+665 GNTVTNITESIPK
-678 MLQFEDAPTKE
+678 MLQFNGAPTKA

-698 RIRCVAVDPNN
+698 RIRCVAVDSNN

-724 DSSLYRSCDGGKTWK
+724 DSSLYRSCDGGKTWN

-767 KPDTGELWASGNCT
+767 KTDTGELWASGNCT
-781 GLSKLTPPYAIKQNS
+781 GLSKLTPPYKIGQNS
-796 NENNTVNNPESNE
+796 NNNQGNGENQGGNANQGNNEKLDNNTNQGNDKNQDDSKNE
-809 INNTIDN
+809 
-816 TINNIINDTTN
+816 
-827 NTAVDNTINNNVNNT
+827 NNNVNQNT
-842 TDNKINN
+842 S
-849 TVNDVVNDTI
+849 
-859 NNTVNNNTIN
+859 
-869 NSDNKNN
+869 NSDNTEKTNGNKVDDN
-876 TEVTNT
+876 TD
-882 INNIIENNTNKIN
+882 
-895 NEKNNN
+895 
-901 IKNKTNNSTSNNS
+901 KNKEENKVKEILSNML
-914 GTESN
+914 
-919 NIINKIYPFT
+919 PFA
-929 GKKQYMIYAIIISCI
+929 GKKQFIIYAIMISI
-944 ISNVLYI
+944 VVSSILYI
-951 KYKKTN
+951 RYKY
-957 K
+957 

>member
-1 MRKKLIVVINVLT
+1 MKNKIIKATIFIILISIFTTCSLAET
-14 LIMCITYGFSQASE
+14 TD
-28 NYTKI
+28 YTKI
-33 DADNSKGTSY
+33 DADNTKGTSY
-43 WKNIPIVSKELLENE
+43 WKNIPMVSKELLETE

-106 NYTASGAADIIV
+106 NYTASGVADIIV

-144 EDGGETWKFKQNFMI
+144 EDGGETWQFKQNFMI
-159 SGYRDVS
+159 SGYRDVT
-166 ENMAYDASSYDKN
+166 ENMAYDESSYNRN

-191 YKKEFSNQTGLELTD
+191 YKKEFSNRTELELTN

-248 NPITGTVYIAKED
+248 NPTTGTVYVAKED
-261 GLYIST
+261 GLYAST
-267 NKGESFDKIN
+267 NKETNFDKIN
-277 SKYIL
+277 SEYTL

-287 KIENNAKIYYTTDDG
+287 KTGNTAKIYYTTDKG
-302 VYCSEDNG
+302 VFYSEDDG
-310 KTFTQIKSNNFPSM
+310 KTHTQIQSNNFPSM
-324 QNRHP
+324 QARHP
-329 QNIKV
+329 QNIKI
-334 SPVDSNNMVMYFGE
+334 SPVDSNNMIMYFGE
-348 ELMKNGAYNIKG
+348 ELMKNGSYNIKG

-369 KNWSKSTY
+369 VNWNKSTY

-395 NFIWSV
+395 NFVWSV
-401 KDKNR
+401 TDKNR

-430 GLNAML
+430 GLNATL
-436 VGGKWHFNLYNSNI
+436 VGGKWHFNLYNSDI

-475 SAKSITSDK
+475 SAKSTTSDK

-489 IYGGYASDEKTYFG
+489 IYGGYAADEKTYFG

-531 DDYALTPGKDNR
+531 EDYALTAGKDNR

-557 DKNILFCANLR
+557 DKNILFCSNLR

-583 SETAV
+583 GETAV

-608 GWVMYSD
+608 GVVMYSD

-632 QSSPYLETLSYD
+632 QNSPYVETLSYD

-656 TQLSVITDE
+656 TQLSVITDNGE
-665 GNTVTNITENIPK
+665 TVKNITENIPK
-678 MLQFEDAPTKE
+678 MLQFEGAPTQA

-698 RIRCVAVDPNN
+698 RIRCVAVDHNN

-781 GLSKLTPPYAIKQNS
+781 GLSKLTPPYTIKQNNS
-796 NENNTVNNPESNE
+796 NQGNNGNQENGENDDNTGNKANGENQEENNS
-809 INNTIDN
+809 
-816 TINNIINDTTN
+816 
-827 NTAVDNTINNNVNNT
+827 
-842 TDNKINN
+842 
-849 TVNDVVNDTI
+849 
-859 NNTVNNNTIN
+859 
-869 NSDNKNN
+869 NSDNTRSNN
-876 TEVTNT
+876 VEDTKQNE
-882 INNIIENNTNKIN
+882 ENK
-895 NEKNNN
+895 N
-901 IKNKTNNSTSNNS
+901 IKDVLSNML
-914 GTESN
+914 
-919 NIINKIYPFT
+919 PFA
-929 GKKQYMIYAIIISCI
+929 GKKQFIIYAIITSCI
-944 ISNVLYI
+944 ISGYFYI
-951 KYKKTN
+951 KYKKVGST

>member
-1 MRKKLIVVINVLT
+1 MKNKIIKVTILIIIVAIFATSSLAET
-14 LIMCITYGFSQASE
+14 TD
-28 NYTKI
+28 YTKI
-33 DADNSKGTSY
+33 DEDNLKGTSY
-43 WKNIPIVSKELLENE
+43 WKNIPIVSKELLETE

-106 NYTASGAADIIV
+106 NYTASGASDIIV

-144 EDGGETWKFKQNFMI
+144 EDGGETWQFKQNFMI
-159 SGYRDVS
+159 SGYRDVT
-166 ENMAYDASSYDKN
+166 ENMAYDGTSYNQN
-179 LGYSTTAYVSLI
+179 LGYSTIAYVSLI
-191 YKKEFSNQTGLELTD
+191 YKKEFSNSTGLKLTD

-215 KSACNKAGLYKTED
+215 KSACSKAGLYKTED

-248 NPITGTVYIAKED
+248 NPTTGTVYVAKED
-261 GLYIST
+261 GLYVST
-267 NKGESFDKIN
+267 DKGTNFDKLN
-277 SKYIL
+277 SEYIL

-287 KIENNAKIYYTTDDG
+287 KTENNAKIYYTTDKG
-302 VYCSEDNG
+302 VFYSEDDG
-310 KTFTQIKSNNFPSM
+310 KTFNQIQSNNFPSM
-324 QNRHP
+324 QDRHP
-329 QNIKV
+329 QNIKI
-334 SPVDSNNMVMYFGE
+334 SPVDSNNMIMYFGE
-348 ELMKNGAYNIKG
+348 ELMKNGSYNIKG
-360 DVYYTSDGG
+360 DIYYTSDGG
-369 KNWSKSTY
+369 VNWNKSTY

-395 NFIWSV
+395 NFVWSV
-401 KDKNR
+401 TDKNR

-436 VGGKWHFNLYNSNI
+436 VGGKWHFNLYNSDI

-475 SAKSITSDK
+475 SAKSTTSDK

-489 IYGGYASDEKTYFG
+489 IYGGYAADEKTYFG

-531 DDYALTPGKDNR
+531 EDYALTAGKDNR

-576 SKMVDEN
+576 SKMVDKN
-583 SETAV
+583 GETAV

-608 GWVMYSD
+608 GCIMYSD

-632 QSSPYLETLSYD
+632 QSSPYVETLSYD

-656 TQLSVITDE
+656 TQLSVITDN
-665 GNTVTNITENIPK
+665 GSTVTNITENIPK
-678 MLQFEDAPTKE
+678 MLQFEGAPTQT

-724 DSSLYRSCDGGKTWK
+724 DSSLYRSCDSGKTWK

-761 PTCINV
+761 STCINV

-781 GLSKLTPPYAIKQNS
+781 GLSKLTPPYTVKQNNS
-796 NENNTVNNPESNE
+796 NQGNNGNNGDNNNSENNTENGNQEKNNS
-809 INNTIDN
+809 
-816 TINNIINDTTN
+816 
-827 NTAVDNTINNNVNNT
+827 
-842 TDNKINN
+842 
-849 TVNDVVNDTI
+849 
-859 NNTVNNNTIN
+859 
-869 NSDNKNN
+869 NSDNTGSNN
-876 TEVTNT
+876 VE
-882 INNIIENNTNKIN
+882 NTNK
-895 NEKNNN
+895 NEENKS
-901 IKNKTNNSTSNNS
+901 IKDVLSNML
-914 GTESN
+914 
-919 NIINKIYPFT
+919 PFA
-929 GKKQYMIYAIIISCI
+929 GKKQFIIYAIIISCI
-944 ISNVLYI
+944 ISVYFYI
-951 KYKKTN
+951 KYKRVGSAK
-957 K
+957 

>member
-1 MRKKLIVVINVLT
+1 MKNKIIKVIILIILVAVFATNSLAET
-14 LIMCITYGFSQASE
+14 TD
-28 NYTKI
+28 YTKL
-33 DADNSKGTSY
+33 DSDNTKGTSY
-43 WKNIPIVSKELLENE
+43 WKNIPIVSKELLETE

-106 NYTASGAADIIV
+106 NYMASGAADIIV

-132 GTPQYTTGIYLS
+132 GIPQYTTGIYLS
-144 EDGGETWKFKQNFMI
+144 EDGGETWQFKQNFMI
-159 SGYRDVS
+159 SGYRDIS
-166 ENMAYDASSYDKN
+166 ENMSYDASSYNEK
-179 LGYSTTAYVSLI
+179 LGYSTIAYVSLI
-191 YKKEFSNQTGLELTD
+191 YKKEFSNPTVLELTD
-206 TISDSYTDG
+206 TISDNYTDG
-215 KSACNKAGLYKTED
+215 KSTCTKAGLYKTVD

-237 SNTLYDGIVKV
+237 SNKLYDGIVKV
-248 NPITGTVYIAKED
+248 NPLTGTVYIAKED

-267 NKGESFDKIN
+267 NKGANFDKVN
-277 SKYIL
+277 SEYIL

-287 KIENNAKIYYTTDDG
+287 KKENNAKIYYTTDKG
-302 VYCSEDNG
+302 VFFSEDDG
-310 KTFTQIKSNNFPSM
+310 KTFTQIQSNNFPSM

-329 QNIKV
+329 QNIKI
-334 SPVDSNNMVMYFGE
+334 SPVESNNMIMYFGE
-348 ELMKNGAYNIKG
+348 ELMKNGSYNIKG
-360 DVYYTSDGG
+360 DIYYTSDGG
-369 KNWSKSTY
+369 KNWNKSTY

-395 NFIWSV
+395 NFVWSV
-401 KDKNR
+401 TDKDR

-436 VGGKWHFNLYNSNI
+436 VGGKWHFNLYNSDI

-475 SAKSITSDK
+475 SAKSTTSDK

-489 IYGGYASDEKTYFG
+489 IYGGYAADETTYFG
-503 GVSSNWTSTKYLT
+503 GVSSNWTSKKYLT
-516 ITHDGGKTHTSYLGN
+516 ITHDGGKTHTSYLN
-531 DDYALTPGKDNR
+531 NEAYALTPGKDNR

-557 DKNILFCANLR
+557 DKNILFCADLR

-583 SETAV
+583 GETLV

-632 QSSPYLETLSYD
+632 QNAPYLETLSYD

-656 TQLSVITDE
+656 TQLSVITDN

-678 MLQFEDAPTKE
+678 MLQFEGAPTSA

-698 RIRCVAVDPNN
+698 RIRCVAIDSNN
-709 PDIIYAG
+709 TDIIYAG
-716 GGSYTYQG
+716 GSSFTYQG

-739 VVSINGTNSIVS
+739 VVSINGTNSIIS
-751 TKNGDYGGVE
+751 TSNGDYGGVE

-781 GLSKLTPPYAIKQNS
+781 GLSKLTPPYLSKQNNNGNNS
-796 NENNTVNNPESNE
+796 GEQDNNTNQGNNGNQENNGNNETTGDKENGE
-809 INNTIDN
+809 NQEENKNNSIS
-816 TINNIINDTTN
+816 NNIEKPN
-827 NTAVDNTINNNVNNT
+827 
-842 TDNKINN
+842 DNKIEENL
-849 TVNDVVNDTI
+849 I
-859 NNTVNNNTIN
+859 NQ
-869 NSDNKNN
+869 NKN
-876 TEVTNT
+876 TENSEKKD
-882 INNIIENNTNKIN
+882 ILSKIF
-895 NEKNNN
+895 
-901 IKNKTNNSTSNNS
+901 
-914 GTESN
+914 
-919 NIINKIYPFT
+919 PFT
-929 GKKQYMIYAIIISCI
+929 GKKSSIVYVIAISCI
-944 ISNVLYI
+944 ISIVCYI
-951 KYKKTN
+951 RYKKIN
-957 K
+957 